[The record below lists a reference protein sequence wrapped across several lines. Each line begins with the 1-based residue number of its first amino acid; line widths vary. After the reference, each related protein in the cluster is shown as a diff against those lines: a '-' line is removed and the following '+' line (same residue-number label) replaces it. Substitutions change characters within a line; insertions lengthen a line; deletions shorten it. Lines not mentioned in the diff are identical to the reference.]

1 MIQLKHILSTAL
13 AALALASASVFA
25 AGGQVSVHL
34 VDKQGKA
41 LPGAAVWLTGQGL
54 TADQAVLKQSY
65 KMGQKDRAFTPH
77 LLIVPQQAEVSFP
90 NYDSILHHVY
100 SFSPAKSFEFKLYR
114 DQPQALTFSA
124 TGAVEL
130 GCNIHDWML
139 GYILVVDSTH
149 FAVTDQQ
156 GIARISLPKAELTDV
171 VLKVWHEGFM
181 DLDSPESNSLSR
193 VKSGDKLNIQLNQA
207 LGMFQDDFSD
217 EFDDYE

>member
-1 MIQLKHILSTAL
+1 MIQLKHILSVAVTAL
-13 AALALASASVFA
+13 MLVTGSAFA
-25 AGGQVSVHL
+25 AGQLSVKVL
-34 VDKQGKA
+34 DKQGEA

-54 TADQAVLKQSY
+54 AEDQKVLTHQY
-65 KMGQKDRAFTPH
+65 KMGQKNRTFTPH
-77 LLIVPQQAEVSFP
+77 LLIVPKQAEISFP

-100 SFSPAKSFEFKLYR
+100 SFSPAKTFEFKLYR
-114 DQPQALTFSA
+114 DQPQALTFST

-149 FAVTDQQ
+149 FAVTNAD
-156 GIARISLPKAELTDV
+156 GVAHISLPVEQLKHVE
-171 VLKVWHEGFM
+171 LKVWHEGFM
-181 DLDSPESNSLSR
+181 DLDKPESRQLSVIR
-193 VKSGDKLNIQLNQA
+193 SGEQLKVQLQQT

>member
-1 MIQLKHILSTAL
+1 MIQLKHILSLSVTAL
-13 AALALASASVFA
+13 LLAATSAVAGQLSVQVLDNQ
-25 AGGQVSVHL
+25 GQ
-34 VDKQGKA
+34 A

-54 TADQAVLKQSY
+54 ADDAEVLKRSY
-65 KMGQKDRAFTPH
+65 KMGQKNRAFTPH
-77 LLIVPQQAEVSFP
+77 LLIVPKQAQVSFP

-100 SFSPAKSFEFKLYR
+100 SFSPAKTFEFKLYR
-114 DQPQALTFSA
+114 DQPQALTFAA

-149 FAVTDQQ
+149 FAVTDAQ
-156 GIARISLPKAELTDV
+156 GKAQISLPAGQLNNVE
-171 VLKVWHEGFM
+171 LKVWHEGFV
-181 DLDSPESNSLSR
+181 DLDKPQSERLSV
-193 VKSGDKLNIQLNQA
+193 VKAGEQLNVQLRQA